1 MFFSITVG
9 AKVEGR
15 FGDFLP
21 LSAAQL
27 TSGAKIRRI
36 QAVLKG
42 VVVKS
47 LPAKKWQVFW
57 NSVGGTSDHREH
69 TLQYMS
75 RRDKTTSSKTLEPLD
90 RKDIYL
96 GDQDDLRKY
105 TTTKNAQKLQV
116 IMTPQFK

>member
-47 LPAKKWQVFW
+47 LPAENGEYF
-57 NSVGGTSDHREH
+57 GT
-69 TLQYMS
+69 TL
-75 RRDKTTSSKTLEPLD
+75 DKHLIIGRICCNICQKGTNKYQQ
-90 RKDIYL
+90 DI
-96 GDQDDLRKY
+96 RS
-105 TTTKNAQKLQV
+105 
-116 IMTPQFK
+116 IR